1 MTVEQLTAVK
11 TLVEADLVPYVDFA
25 VWGPH
30 GGRMM
35 RKLKLNGN
43 TFSSDGTLLPIE
55 VSGPP
60 SYDHWLAS
68 YLCLRTALISW
79 KVIDLGRV
87 DAYSRLIGRYVA
99 RYGQSS
105 WFQIYQA
112 DVRCRSEHMER
123 IRRRGEE
130 EKAVAEA
137 RWAHSC
143 ARRFEALGL
152 GLGRSRSGPGVLAGR
167 A

>member
-1 MTVEQLTAVK
+1 M
-11 TLVEADLVPYVDFA
+11 
-25 VWGPH
+25 H
-30 GGRMM
+30 
-35 RKLKLNGN
+35 KLKLHGN

-60 SYDHWLAS
+60 SYDHWVAS

-99 RYGQSS
+99 RYGQAS

-137 RWAHSC
+137 AGHTH
-143 ARRFEALGL
+143 ALVA
-152 GLGRSRSGPGVLAGR
+152 SRPTGSGPKPLGTWSFGGSSLR
-167 A
+167 NQRC